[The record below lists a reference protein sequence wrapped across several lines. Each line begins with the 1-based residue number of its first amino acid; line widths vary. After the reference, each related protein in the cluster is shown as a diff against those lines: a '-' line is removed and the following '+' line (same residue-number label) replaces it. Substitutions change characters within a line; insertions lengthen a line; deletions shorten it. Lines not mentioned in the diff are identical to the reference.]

1 MFRKKREAKE
11 TLNYK
16 ESNEELRRAR
26 ATSCSWMKPS
36 PQCDQFSSSH
46 RDDANRGVERKR
58 SEARAAHIDLDF
70 DIGFTFRRP
79 TRR

>member
-1 MFRKKREAKE
+1 MFRKKKEAKE

-36 PQCDQFSSSH
+36 PQFSSSH